1 VDLAQGSLTLVRES
15 TEALALRLY
24 ADPDERVGPYGP
36 AGPVDR
42 VGTGAPFA
50 QWLTDYFM
58 TEPVGSAH
66 VQILSEVSSA
76 NRRYLYHTD
85 GEGRLL
91 YDATTGDPLVVRPD
105 EGGLETAEADS
116 REWKTQV
123 QGIAEGALGE
133 LRSRY
138 MANLPELLPYLR
150 EDRREA
156 FESLLRETAE
166 NRANLKEKELTALI
180 DREAK
185 LFMDRKDR
193 G

>member
-1 VDLAQGSLTLVRES
+1 MGQLDQWTES
-15 TEALALRLY
+15 EL
-24 ADPDERVGPYGP
+24 ER
-36 AGPVDR
+36 R
-42 VGTGAPFA
+42 FA

-156 FESLLRETAE
+156 FESLVAGDRGKSGKFKREGIDRPDRSGGQTFYGTEGPWMCGASGKKRAGTAE
-166 NRANLKEKELTALI
+166 HDGSPA
-180 DREAK
+180 D
-185 LFMDRKDR
+185 
-193 G
+193 